1 MGDGTFSTAP
11 KIGKQSFYQLYTLA
25 GMFKGVLFTFLR
37 VLMQRKDAK
46 SYKELFSFIKKCALD
61 NGWSFNLVE
70 QGGLFLTDYE
80 WSPHAA
86 KNQVLR

>member
-1 MGDGTFSTAP
+1 
-11 KIGKQSFYQLYTLA
+11 
-25 GMFKGVLFTFLR
+25 MFKGVLFTFLR

-70 QGGLFLTDYE
+70 QGGLLLTDYE